1 MADLIDRILVT
12 SVTFSITWVDGWM
25 DGWVDG
31 GMESSSFD
39 ACQKMSAAENI
50 ARGGVGGRGGGGWW

>member
-12 SVTFSITWVDGWM
+12 SVTFSISWVDGCM
-25 DGWVDG
+25 DGRMDG

-39 ACQKMSAAENI
+39 ACKKIVRCGEYGAG
-50 ARGGVGGRGGGGWW
+50 GGVGW